1 MIYAE
6 VLLPVPIA
14 GAFTYRVP
22 ADMEG
27 SIAVGHRVIVP
38 FGRRKS
44 YTGIVTALTPFE
56 PKVYEVKEIS
66 MRIDDRPIVRHPQ
79 LKHWAWIADYYLCT
93 PGEVYRAAVP
103 AGLKIE
109 SETFIS
115 PVAGFEEDENDRLST
130 RELTLLEG
138 LLETGEKRVRLD
150 VLSKKTGI
158 SAVGPVVN
166 SLLARNAVMIS
177 ENLVERY
184 HARKEIY
191 VRLTAVRGDSDE
203 LHAAFDAVKKGG
215 KQETALLTLI
225 ELSGFMRQGLEEPV
239 EVTRSALMERAGVTS
254 SVIAAMAKKGIVEVY
269 TRKVSRFSYTGRPVR
284 ELPELSEYQQTA
296 LGEIHRSW
304 LEKDVTL
311 LHGVTSS
318 GKTELYIHLIDYAMK
333 QGRQALYLVPEIAL
347 TTQLTTRLQRVFGD
361 KVLIYHSK
369 FSDNERVEI
378 WNRLLDDSAPK
389 VIIGARSSVFLP
401 FASLGLV
408 IVDEE
413 HESAYKQQDP
423 APRYNARDAAIVLA
437 RMHGA
442 KTLLGSATPGVE
454 TYRKACTG
462 RYGLVELTRRY
473 EGGELPEMKIVDMT
487 EARKRGQV
495 KGIFSD
501 ELRADVG
508 EALSRG
514 MQSILFLNRRGYA
527 PVARCKQCG
536 YVPKCD
542 HCDVSLTYHRRIDKL
557 LCHYCG
563 TPYQV
568 PEVCPACKEPGIEVL
583 GYGTERI
590 EEEVDACF
598 PDAVIARMDLDTTR
612 NKDGY
617 EGIIEDF
624 SAGKSQILV
633 GTQMVTKGLDFGK
646 VSVVGVVNADAVLN
660 FPDFRAAERAFNM
673 IEQVAGR
680 AGRRSGDGKVAIQ
693 TYSPSHPL
701 FPFLVAHD
709 YKGFYEYELAERQ
722 RYNYPPFVRV
732 IYIYVKHKDPV
743 AVGTV
748 ASELAARLR
757 ELLGTRV
764 SGPEEPTVGRVQTWY
779 IRRIMLKIEINASI
793 SKVKTLLNEVRI
805 DMTNRGRLSGASVYC
820 DVDPM

>member
-1 MIYAE
+1 MIFAE

-14 GAFTYRVP
+14 GTFTYRVP
-22 ADMEG
+22 AEMEG
-27 SIAVGHRVIVP
+27 VIAVGHRVIVP

-44 YTGIVTALTPFE
+44 YTGIVSALTPIE
-56 PKVYEVKEIS
+56 PKGYEVKEIT
-66 MRIDDRPIVRHPQ
+66 MRIDERPIVRHPQ
-79 LKHWAWIADYYLCT
+79 LKHWHWIADYYLCT
-93 PGEVYRAAVP
+93 PGEVYKAAVP

-115 PVAGFEEDENDRLST
+115 PVPGYEEDPDNRLST
-130 RELTLLEG
+130 KELALLEG
-138 LLETGEKRVRLD
+138 LLAMGEKRVRLD
-150 VLSKKTGI
+150 ELSKKTGI

-184 HARKEIY
+184 HARKETY
-191 VRLTAVRGDSDE
+191 VRLTAEKGDNE
-203 LHAAFDAVKKGG
+203 ALHKAFDAVKKGT

-225 ELSGFMRQGLEEPV
+225 ELSGFMRQSVAEPI
-239 EVTRSALMERAGVTS
+239 EVTRAALMERAGVTS
-254 SVIAAMAKKGIVEVY
+254 TIIAAMAKKGIVEVY
-269 TRKVSRFSYTGRPVR
+269 TRKVSRFSYTGKPVG
-284 ELPELSEYQQTA
+284 ELPTLSEHQAEA
-296 LGEIHRSW
+296 LRGIHRSW

-318 GKTELYIHLIDYAMK
+318 GKTELYIHLIDYVIR
-333 QGRQALYLVPEIAL
+333 QGRQVLYLVPEIAL

-361 KVLIYHSK
+361 RVLIYHSK

-378 WNRLLDDSAPK
+378 WNRLLDDGSPR
-389 VIIGARSSVFLP
+389 VVIGARSSVFLP
-401 FASLGLV
+401 FSTLGLV

-437 RMHGA
+437 KMHGA
-442 KTLLGSATPGVE
+442 KTLLGSATPGIE
-454 TYRKACTG
+454 TYWKAQNG
-462 RYGLVELTRRY
+462 RYGLVELTERY
-473 EGGELPEMKIVDMT
+473 EGGCMPEMKLVDMT
-487 EARKRGQV
+487 TARKKGQV
-495 KGIFSD
+495 QGIFSD
-501 ELRADVG
+501 ELRGDVRD
-508 EALSRG
+508 ALSQG
-514 MQSILFLNRRGYA
+514 LQSILFLNRRGYA
-527 PVARCKQCG
+527 PIARCKQCG

-563 TPYQV
+563 TPYAV

-598 PDAVIARMDLDTTR
+598 PDTKIARMDLDTTR
-612 NKDGY
+612 NKDSY
-617 EGIIEDF
+617 ESIIEDF

-633 GTQMVTKGLDFGK
+633 GTQMVTKGLDFGN
-646 VSVVGVVNADAVLN
+646 VSVVGVVNADAIIN
-660 FPDFRAAERAFNM
+660 FPDFRSAERAFNM

-680 AGRRSGDGKVAIQ
+680 AGRKNAEGKVAIQ
-693 TYSPSHPL
+693 TYSPEHPL
-701 FPFLVAHD
+701 FPFLLAHD
-709 YKGFYEYELAERQ
+709 YKGFYGHELEERMK
-722 RYNYPPFVRV
+722 YGYPPFVRV
-732 IYIYVKHKDPV
+732 VYVYVKHKDPV

-748 ASELAARLR
+748 ANDLAARLR
-757 ELLGTRV
+757 VLLGTRV
-764 SGPEEPTVGRVQTWY
+764 SGPEEPAVGRVQTWY
-779 IRRIMLKIEINASI
+779 IRRIMLKVETNASI
-793 SKVKTLLNEVRI
+793 SKVKSILNDLRI
-805 DMTNRGRLSGASVYC
+805 EMTNQGKLSGTTVYY